1 MFTFY
6 ITSKSHEIEQRLRI
20 TMSENNTFTLE
31 VLKHAKL
38 CSENCKHVYENGDWE
53 KMGKEN
59 IVYCIGC
66 GRGCHMPCHKIPDA
80 IVNAVKAV
88 PFNNRIDAY
97 FGECS
102 YMRIVCDNCANLLNC
117 NVPPNGK
124 PCFLTLFNNLAKNK
138 GVTDGKTSEYSA
150 QDATQ
155 PSRKRKSKDLDEDM
169 SPMDG
174 MLDELKKMMEKCLT
188 KVVSVESI
196 ASGNEAKLTKLLKNE
211 SEATKAMTKKV
222 DDIFNGLKSTN
233 NTVQSNNVTLEAIN
247 TKLDR
252 NVSSIDDGLQKG
264 FNKLADL
271 TEKLCSPM
279 ASPRNNYL
287 SHSGRG
293 SSLRKTVLNN
303 NRARNNPNGTPTSRP
318 FGGPSIPTESGAAT
332 DEGLFGPAVPR
343 KLDFDAGVNHH
354 INKAART
361 TFRHDDAIY
370 IRYVDHSISSDK
382 MIALLSRN
390 ETIKNAIEQDQ
401 DVVEVKR
408 LVKAN
413 CTEEE
418 IAKRRFGISYR
429 IGCIKELLP
438 LVSEKSLW
446 ANHWEIRP
454 WDNEYGKER
463 NEQHKGESNFRQAS
477 SNYRGET

>member
-1 MFTFY
+1 
-6 ITSKSHEIEQRLRI
+6 
-20 TMSENNTFTLE
+20 MSENNIFTLE
-31 VLKHAKL
+31 VMKQAKI

-53 KMGKEN
+53 KMGKEY

-124 PCFLTLFNNLAKNK
+124 PCFLTLFNNLYKNK
-138 GVTDGKTSEYSA
+138 SVIDGKTNEYTA
-150 QDATQ
+150 QAATQ
-155 PSRKRKSKDLDEDM
+155 PNKKRKGDDLFEDTSLLDEMKD
-169 SPMDG
+169 
-174 MLDELKKMMEKCLT
+174 MMEKCLT
-188 KVVSVESI
+188 KMASVESI
-196 ASGNEAKLTKLLKNE
+196 ASSNEVKITKLLKNE
-211 SEATKAMTKKV
+211 CEATKAMTKKV
-222 DDIFNGLKSTN
+222 GDIFNGLKSTI

-271 TEKLCSPM
+271 TEKLYSPVV
-279 ASPRNNYL
+279 SPRNNYFM
-287 SHSGRG
+287 HSGRG
-293 SSLRKTVLNN
+293 SSLRRTVLNN
-303 NRARNNPNGTPTSRP
+303 NRARNNSNGTPISRP

-343 KLDFDAGVNHH
+343 KLNFDSGVNQRM
-354 INKAART
+354 NKPPSTA
-361 TFRHDDAIY
+361 FRHDDAIY
-370 IRYVDHSISSDK
+370 IRYVDHSITSDK

-390 ETIKNAIEQDQ
+390 ETIKNAIDQDQ
-401 DVVEVKR
+401 NVVEIKR
-408 LVKAN
+408 LVKNN

-429 IGCIKELLP
+429 IGCTKELLP

-454 WDNEYGKER
+454 WDKEYGKKSNQQR
-463 NEQHKGESNFRQAS
+463 NVESNFLQPGS
-477 SNYRGET
+477 EHRGET